1 VSRRTLT
8 VDEALH
14 DYVLAHNREHPEL
27 ARLREATA

>member
-1 VSRRTLT
+1 MSRRTLT
-8 VDEALH
+8 LDDRLH